1 MMTKSVSFRKSR
13 MSESKEG
20 TNVVEVIT
28 SAQEAML
35 AAWSRIAEGLP

>member
-1 MMTKSVSFRKSR
+1 MVTKNASFQKSR

-20 TNVVEVIT
+20 TNMVEAIT

-35 AAWSRIAEGLP
+35 AAWSRIAEWLP

>member
-1 MMTKSVSFRKSR
+1 

-20 TNVVEVIT
+20 TNMVEALT

-35 AAWSRIAEGLP
+35 AAWTRIAERLP